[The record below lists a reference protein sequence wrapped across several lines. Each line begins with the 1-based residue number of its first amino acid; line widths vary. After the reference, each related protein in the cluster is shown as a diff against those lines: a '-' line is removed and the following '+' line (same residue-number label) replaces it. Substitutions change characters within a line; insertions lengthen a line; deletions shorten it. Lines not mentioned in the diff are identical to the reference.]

1 VLLLQEFDLEI
12 WDKKG
17 NESLIVDHLSKID
30 RNMNGGVEKVL
41 INEEFIDEHLYS
53 MHIDATH

>member
-1 VLLLQEFDLEI
+1 VFDLEI

-53 MHIDATH
+53 IHIDATH

>member
-1 VLLLQEFDLEI
+1 LDI
-12 WDKKG
+12 WDKKE
-17 NESLIVDHLSKID
+17 NESLIVDHFSKIN